1 MPGNVT
7 SMSTTSPAPLLQA
20 TDLVADYGGPAVLR
34 GIDLALT
41 PGTAPVGVLGESG
54 AGKSTLV
61 GALRGQ
67 VKPRRGH
74 VTFEGHA
81 VSRLGRRE
89 TKRFRAAVRVVA
101 QSGLDVDP
109 RWSVERAVTSALA
122 DARKAGRTSGRTVD
136 DLLDAVALE
145 PRFASRT
152 VGSLSG
158 GEKQRLALA
167 LALATRP
174 DVLLLDE
181 PLTAVDPAMRGRIA
195 DRLAAETGEHG
206 TAVLLVSHDIEL
218 VRRLCRSVHVL
229 ADGTFVASGP
239 LADVLRPDDGAHPSV
254 RGLAEAAPLVAQRA
268 GR

>member
-1 MPGNVT
+1 
-7 SMSTTSPAPLLQA
+7 MSTTTPAPLLHA
-20 TDLVADYGGPAVLR
+20 TGLVADYGGPAVLR
-34 GIDLALT
+34 GIELALT

-61 GALRGQ
+61 RALRGR
-67 VKPRRGH
+67 VRPRGGH
-74 VTFEGHA
+74 VTFEGRA

-89 TKRFRAAVRVVA
+89 TKRFRAAVQVVA
-101 QSGLDVDP
+101 QGGLDTDP
-109 RWSVERAVTSALA
+109 RWSVERALTSALT
-122 DARKAGRTSGRTVD
+122 DARKAGRTSGRTVA
-136 DLLDAVALE
+136 DLLDLVALE
-145 PRFASRT
+145 PRFAART

-195 DRLAAETGEHG
+195 DRIAEEAAEHR
-206 TAVLLVSHDIEL
+206 TAVLLVSHDVEL
-218 VRRLCRSVHVL
+218 VRRLCASVHVL

-239 LADVLRPDDGAHPSV
+239 LADVLHPADDAHPAV
-254 RGLAEAAPLVAQRA
+254 RGLAAAAPQVAQRIR
-268 GR
+268 G

>member
-1 MPGNVT
+1 VHGNVT
-7 SMSTTSPAPLLQA
+7 AMSATPPAPLLHA
-20 TDLVADYGGPAVLR
+20 TGLVADYGGPAVLR
-34 GIDLALT
+34 GVDLALT
-41 PGTAPVGVLGESG
+41 PGAAPVGVLGESG

-61 GALRGQ
+61 RALRGR
-67 VKPRRGH
+67 VRPRSGH
-74 VTFEGHA
+74 VTFEGRA

-89 TKRFRAAVRVVA
+89 TRRFRAAVRVVA
-101 QSGLDVDP
+101 QSGLDADP

-122 DARKAGRTSGRTVD
+122 DARKAGRTSGRTTR

-145 PRFASRT
+145 PRFEART

-181 PLTAVDPAMRGRIA
+181 PLTAVDPSMRGAVA
-195 DRLAAETGEHG
+195 DRLAAEVAEHG
-206 TAVLLVSHDIEL
+206 TAVLLVSHDVEL
-218 VRRLCRSVHVL
+218 VRRLCGRVHVL

-239 LADVLRPDDGAHPSV
+239 LADVLRPAEDAHPAV
-254 RGLAEAAPLVAQRA
+254 RDLADAVPQVAQRI
-268 GR
+268 R